1 MLDNLLS
8 DILSVYSEFFLFLAG
23 QTGSHGLATIFLSA
37 FLFILMLYPL
47 IWSQRVAVRE
57 IEIQKILEPQINLIK
72 LNMTGAAAN
81 HSLRR
86 LYSRYSYHPLLAI
99 RALTPLLVQLP
110 ILILTFF
117 MFKDLEAVKGVPFLW
132 ISDLSKPD
140 ELFPFVFGNGNL
152 PT

>member
-1 MLDNLLS
+1 
-8 DILSVYSEFFLFLAG
+8 
-23 QTGSHGLATIFLSA
+23 
-37 FLFILMLYPL
+37 MLYPL
-47 IWSQRVAVRE
+47 IWSQKVAVRE
-57 IEIQKILEPQINLIK
+57 IEIQNLEPQINLIK

-117 MFKDLEAVKGVPFLW
+117 MFKDLEAVKEYHFCGFQ
-132 ISDLSKPD
+132 IS
-140 ELFPFVFGNGNL
+140 
-152 PT
+152 